1 MKQKNIKKE
10 LLTLLKTLSLAFL
23 LLSFS
28 SILFSIFDVDL
39 EKIDKSNKVILM
51 LTSDITFLIII
62 FFAYKK
68 KIIEDFKSFF
78 NKNFANNIETSFK
91 YWLIG
96 FIVMIVSNLIIIAF
110 TNAGLANNEEAV
122 RSLIDN
128 YPMYMIF

>member
-23 LLSFS
+23 LLTFS

-62 FFAYKK
+62 FFAY
-68 KIIEDFKSFF
+68 IWSF
-78 NKNFANNIETSFK
+78 
-91 YWLIG
+91 
-96 FIVMIVSNLIIIAF
+96 
-110 TNAGLANNEEAV
+110 
-122 RSLIDN
+122 
-128 YPMYMIF
+128 